1 MKKNLLALAL
11 FACAGC
17 SSASGPSSSGSFP
30 ILVTSDSKALHV
42 ELDASPP
49 PTVGTDTIELT
60 VTRASDGAPQ
70 DGLTVTVVPWMPAM
84 DHGTST
90 PTVTPE
96 GNGKYLVT
104 ELYLFMPGTWVLK
117 TSFAGPVADHAEP
130 EFEIQ

>member
-1 MKKNLLALAL
+1 MNTTVLALAL
-11 FACAGC
+11 AACAGC
-17 SSASGPSSSGSFP
+17 SSASGSSGSGSFP
-30 ILVTSDSKALHV
+30 IMVTSDSKALQV

-49 PTVGTDTIELT
+49 PTVGTDTVELT
-60 VTRASDGAPQ
+60 VTRASDGAAQ

-96 GNGKYLVT
+96 GNGKYRVT
-104 ELYLFMPGTWVLK
+104 QLYLFMPGTWVLK
-117 TSFAGPVADHAEP
+117 TSFSGPLSDHVEP